1 MAIEKGRL
9 QNLLFDQPNFAS
21 HRALAAILGAIL
33 KLPPLKRLMASQQMK
48 SVYLEKLCSRIR
60 A

>member
-9 QNLLFDQPNFAS
+9 QNLLFDQPNFDS
-21 HRALAAILGAIL
+21 HRALAALLGAIL